1 MLRIERGKKMG
12 KTVYNQ
18 YGDYIATG
26 NCSYPTST
34 RTVVIP
40 GKYSLSIKNGK
51 NVTYAVKG
59 VFAAIASV
67 FVFMA
72 PANMQTIAWFIY
84 IFLMI
89 GVITAPINSGLFSS
103 IGATKIVV
111 KPNYFSDLRGD
122 YDYGEYRNS
131 WSRDDMHDIVS
142 LLGND
147 ATRDDMIT
155 LLYAA
160 QNGDINVWNSRKT
173 FGNMKTVG
181 LADKKLRSRQIEELI
196 DKYDYQ
202 ASAMRSIESS
212 L

>member
-1 MLRIERGKKMG
+1 MG

-18 YGDYIATG
+18 YGDYVVTG
-26 NCSYPTST
+26 DYSYPTST
-34 RTVVIP
+34 RTIVIP
-40 GKYSLSIKNGK
+40 SKHSLDIKNDK
-51 NVTYAVKG
+51 TIIYSVKG
-59 VFAAIASV
+59 SFAAIASAAM
-67 FVFMA
+67 FMI
-72 PANMQTIAWFIY
+72 PADTQITAWFIY
-84 IFLMI
+84 MFIMAL
-89 GVITAPINSGLFSS
+89 VITFPIPSGLFSS
-103 IGATKIVV
+103 IGATKIVI

-131 WSRDDMHDIVS
+131 WSRDDMHDIIS

-147 ATRDDMIT
+147 TTREDMIT

-181 LADKKLRSRQIEELI
+181 LTDKKLRSRQIEELI